1 MMFGYALNETS
12 EFLSLPLVALHRIL
26 KDLATS
32 RHQGTI
38 DYLRPDAKG
47 RSRCFM
53 MVVSRL

>member
-12 EFLSLPLVALHRIL
+12 EFLFLPLVALHRIL

-38 DYLRPDAKG
+38 DCLRPDAKG

-53 MVVSRL
+53 MVVS